1 MTDLP
6 PRSPELTSLLT
17 RARGDGPTP
26 ARLASVR
33 ARLESELG
41 PLGVAPPAPPATE
54 PAPSPAD
61 PSTSG
66 PVAGG
71 PGGPSL
77 GLLSLPTLALA
88 LFLVG
93 RILLAAPVPTAA
105 PSMPAAH
112 DPPAVPPS
120 APVATT
126 AAPEVPT
133 AAPDVPTHVT
143 TPPSEPVLAAPPS
156 VPATSVPAAS
166 APVRTRPVPRAD
178 EPAPASDEATSG
190 STLREELTLLERAMA
205 RRRAGDLEGARQAI
219 AEHARRF
226 PQGIMSPER
235 ERLAAELDASP

>member
-41 PLGVAPPAPPATE
+41 PLGVAPPAPPAGE
-54 PAPSPAD
+54 PVPSPAD

-66 PVAGG
+66 SVAGG

-93 RILLAAPVPTAA
+93 RILLAASVPTAA

-112 DPPAVPPS
+112 DPAPARPTDVPTAPPDGPS
-120 APVATT
+120 APAD
-126 AAPEVPT
+126 VPT
-133 AAPDVPTHVT
+133 AAAAAPA
-143 TPPSEPVLAAPPS
+143 PSEPVLAAPRS
-156 VPATSVPAAS
+156 APAAS